1 MHVGSP
7 LVRVR
12 PLGQRARLATS
23 VAVGTAFL
31 AGCGNVTTDIATAT
45 DPPPPVTTVLVEGRP
60 DAIPDGAV
68 PDGATVSGIE
78 AGNGVTGSTAAEFTL
93 VGEVDL
99 STITDA
105 ARTAL
110 EGEGWVFVERVYDD
124 TTMQMT
130 FADVDGTSTLTWT
143 LGLTEAGGAGSVIVV
158 SG

>member
-1 MHVGSP
+1 MA
-7 LVRVR
+7 L
-12 PLGQRARLATS
+12 
-23 VAVGTAFL
+23 GTAIL
-31 AGCGNVTTDIATAT
+31 VACGNGTTDTTTAT
-45 DPPPPVTTVLVEGRP
+45 DPPVTTVLVEGRP

-68 PDGATVSGIE
+68 PDGAVVSGIE

-93 VGEVDL
+93 TGQVDL
-99 STITDA
+99 AATADS

-110 EGEGWVFVERVYDD
+110 EADGWVFVERVYDD

-143 LGLTEAGGAGSVIVV
+143 LALTEQGGAGSVIVV